1 MKERHFAEVLDQ
13 NQYEHEHYFIAQ
25 YTTMIGSQDGLL
37 SYRYHG
43 DLFHSLHLRAMA

>member
-25 YTTMIGSQDGLL
+25 LYDHDWKPRRTVKP
-37 SYRYHG
+37 
-43 DLFHSLHLRAMA
+43 